1 METLSNGLVCTN
13 NGMLTAEDKVLSKTT
28 PASARRMETL
38 TNGLVCTSNGMLTA
52 VSSIS
57 RVANGRFAG
66 GVESFAKVRTSRPE
80 TANYKTGKL
89 LGQRP

>member
-1 METLSNGLVCTN
+1 METMANSF
-13 NGMLTAEDKVLSKTT
+13 
-28 PASARRMETL
+28 
-38 TNGLVCTSNGMLTA
+38 VCTSNGMLTA

-57 RVANGRFAG
+57 RVANGRSTVV
-66 GVESFAKVRTSRPE
+66 VESFAKVRTSRPE